1 MRPAAF
7 MALLAGL
14 VVVMT
19 AAAAGRPA
27 ARRSD
32 PTPRPV
38 GADRAL
44 PRRPPVDL
52 ELDQAIETLDGLAR
66 DLRAGASF
74 AAALPQALAGH
85 PAVLSGLR
93 VALQRGA
100 PVVDATARAA
110 AEVARHH
117 PSDATDA
124 LVLQAL
130 RAAHAAGGNGVDA
143 LDRAAA
149 VLRERRAWRNERRAQ
164 SAQARL
170 SARLLTVLPPAF
182 AIWGLVAD
190 PRVRATYAASPLP
203 AVCVVCGLTLNLV
216 GWWWMRRL
224 VRGDR

>member
-1 MRPAAF
+1 

-14 VVVMT
+14 AVVM

-32 PTPRPV
+32 PTPRTV
-38 GADRAL
+38 GTDRAL
-44 PRRPPVDL
+44 PRRPPVDV
-52 ELDQAIETLDGLAR
+52 ELDQAIEMLDHLAR
-66 DLRAGASF
+66 DLRAGVSF

-93 VALQRGA
+93 MALQRGA
-100 PVVDATARAA
+100 PVLDATTQAA
-110 AEVARHH
+110 AEVTHRRGFDH
-117 PSDATDA
+117 TDA

-130 RAAHAAGGNGVDA
+130 RAAHTAGGNGADA
-143 LDRAAA
+143 LERAAA

-170 SARLLTVLPPAF
+170 SGRLLTVLPPAF
-182 AIWGLVAD
+182 ALWGLVAD
-190 PRVRATYAASPLP
+190 QRVRAAYSTSPLP
-203 AVCVVCGLTLNLV
+203 AICVVCGLSVNLL

-224 VRGDR
+224 VQGDR